1 MGNMGPKPGF
11 NVPKTYRVEDHPKTS
26 AGKIEKYKLRERV
39 RSLDP

>member
-11 NVPKTYRVEDHPKTS
+11 HVPKTHLVDDLAKTS